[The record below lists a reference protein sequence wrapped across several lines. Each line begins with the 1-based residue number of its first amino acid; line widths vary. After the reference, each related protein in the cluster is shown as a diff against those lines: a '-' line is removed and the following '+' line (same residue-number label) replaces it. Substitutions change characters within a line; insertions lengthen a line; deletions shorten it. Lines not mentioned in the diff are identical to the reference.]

1 MRRPRFA
8 VPGVFAMIVAGAVI
22 VAQQPPPSPPQPQ
35 PQGAGGRGPGG
46 QGGRGGGRGGGVP
59 LQPNGECP
67 PGMTEWRTGFCRA
80 PEFPAPSIVDYRPR
94 STLVT
99 AEHKV
104 PKAKFP
110 VVDSHNHTTINAQTN
125 IDQLIKEMDELN
137 LRVLVNLSGGSNPDD
152 VKQKVDFLRSG
163 KYPNRFRVFANV
175 SWNNADAPGW
185 AEKAV
190 ANLEAAVKN
199 GAIGLKIA
207 KGLGLDNV
215 KSDGSRLHV
224 DDPALKPVWDLCARL
239 NIPVIIH
246 TAEPQE
252 FFSPLDMHN
261 ERWLELA
268 LFPDRRN
275 DSAGKPPTEK
285 YGPLPTFEDLM
296 GERDRMYKA
305 NPKTRY
311 IGAHFNWYGNNLARA
326 AKQLDETPNLVLE
339 VGAVLYD
346 FGRQPRAAR
355 EFFIKYQ
362 DRILFGK
369 DSYIASEFPY
379 FWRVFETNDEYF
391 DYYRDYHAFWK
402 LYGLG
407 LPDEVL
413 KKLYYKNALRTTPG
427 LPQDGWPR

>member
-1 MRRPRFA
+1 MIRPRVLVPAAIAAA
-8 VPGVFAMIVAGAVI
+8 VLVGSTL
-22 VAQQPPPSPPQPQ
+22 VAQQPPAQGQ
-35 PQGAGGRGPGG
+35 QQGAGGRGAGG
-46 QGGRGGGRGGGVP
+46 QGRGGGRSGGVP
-59 LQPNGECP
+59 VQSNGECP

-80 PEFPAPSIVDYRPR
+80 PELPPPSIVDYRPR

-99 AEHKV
+99 DVHLV

-110 VVDSHNHTTINAQTN
+110 VVDSHNHTTVSAQN

-137 LRVLVNLSGGSNPDD
+137 LRVLVNLSGGGADA
-152 VKQKVDFLRSG
+152 VKQKMDFLRST
-163 KYPNRFRVFANV
+163 KYADRFRVFANV
-175 SWNNADAPGW
+175 NWNSPDAPGW
-185 AEKAV
+185 ADKAV
-190 ANLEAAVKN
+190 ADLEQAVKN
-199 GAIGLKIA
+199 GAIGLKIG
-207 KGLGLDNV
+207 KGLGLDNR
-215 KSDGSRLHV
+215 KADGSRLHV
-224 DDPALKPVWDLCARL
+224 DDPLLKPIWDACARL

-252 FFSPLDMHN
+252 FFSPPDMKN

-275 DSAGKPPTEK
+275 DSAGPPPDEK
-285 YGPLPTFEDLM
+285 YGPLPTFEQLM
-296 GERDRMYKA
+296 GERDRMYAA

-326 AKQLDETPNLVLE
+326 AKQLDQLPNLVLE

-369 DSYIASEFPY
+369 DSYIAAEFPF

-407 LPDEVL
+407 LPDVVL
-413 KKLYYKNALRTTPG
+413 KKLYYQNALKWTPG
-427 LPQDGWPR
+427 LPQTGWPR